1 MDNWK
6 VSELDKINN
15 RKEDV
20 DIYLPYEEIEDD
32 NSWIID
38 LARVEDN
45 IEQTGEI
52 NFDSTIPA
60 EKILKDSTLK
70 YLKYLRSHITKLITI
85 FNSNKSVN
93 TSSIKVYGI
102 SNTEAD
108 FMVFRNS
115 LKLIFSMQRPGIIQ
129 ISYNVSTGGFFT
141 NSTISTAEQRGDLIH
156 AQLGPFNETIWMY
169 QGKKINTKEMIR
181 FFISRF
187 VQNSVR

>member
-1 MDNWK
+1 LDNWK